1 MKPRKCANPACRS
14 EFTPEFSTTQKV
26 CKWQCGLAIKDANHD
41 KARKAIASQERV
53 EHRERKERVKTKGDH
68 AKEAQA
74 AFNEF
79 IRLRDAD
86 LPCVSCGRHH
96 EGKYDAGHYRT
107 VGGNPALRFE
117 PMNCAKQCVP
127 CNRHKSGDVINFRI
141 ELVRRIGLENVEF
154 LEGPHEPKR
163 YTIEDLKVIKAE
175 YRAKVREMKK
185 DCLAT

>member
-1 MKPRKCANPACRS
+1 MKTKRCKSCR
-14 EFTPEFSTTQKV
+14 EPFTPSRPLQSACGV
-26 CKWQCGLAIKDANHD
+26 QCAIALTNARND
-41 KARKAIASQERV
+41 KIRKAEESAQRARHRIA
-53 EHRERKERVKTKGDH
+53 KERIKTKGEH

-79 IRLRDAD
+79 IRLRDKD

-96 EGKYDAGHYRT
+96 EGKYDAGHFRT

-127 CNRHKSGDVINFRI
+127 CNRHKSGDIINFRL
-141 ELVRRIGLENVEF
+141 ELIRRIGADKVDW

-163 YTIEDLKVIKAE
+163 YTIEDLKAIKAE
-175 YRAKVREMKK
+175 YRAKVRELKREH
-185 DCLAT
+185 DDR

>member
-1 MKPRKCANPACRS
+1 MKAKKCKACRA
-14 EFTPEFSTTQKV
+14 EFMPSRPLQSA
-26 CKWQCGLAIKDANHD
+26 CGVPCAIALTNANKEKAKAE
-41 KARKAIASQERV
+41 KARKERL
-53 EHRERKERVKTKGDH
+53 EHRQAKERIKTKGDH
-68 AKEAQA
+68 AREAQQ

-96 EGKYDAGHYRT
+96 EGKYDAGHFRT

-127 CNRHKSGDVINFRI
+127 CNRHKSGDVINFRL
-141 ELVRRIGLENVEF
+141 ELVKRIGAEKVEW

-163 YTIEDLKVIKAE
+163 YTIEDLKAIKAH
-175 YRAKVREMKK
+175 YRAKVRELKLQAQGM
-185 DCLAT
+185 AE